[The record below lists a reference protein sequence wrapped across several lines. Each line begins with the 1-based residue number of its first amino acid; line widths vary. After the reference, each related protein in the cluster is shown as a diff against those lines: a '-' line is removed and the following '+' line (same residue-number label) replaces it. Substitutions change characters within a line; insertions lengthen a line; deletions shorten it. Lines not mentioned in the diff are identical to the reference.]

1 MAGTLNLT
9 SAIERLVTDVVGQ
22 TEEFSHIDPSRLLI
36 CLSST
41 RSGGIHGVYA
51 KIHPLRFAGGS
62 RSRQVLRG
70 RSTFNCTMPVIEQ
83 RGTEMLYVI
92 YFLFPRFFD
101 QPFKE
106 KLITVFH
113 ELYHISPD
121 FDGDIRRFPGRN
133 YAHGSSTR
141 KYNAAMSTLVE
152 RYLDGLK
159 DEKIIG
165 FLKGDLNT
173 LRASHR
179 SLVGRKMKAPRIGI
193 TRG

>member
-1 MAGTLNLT
+1 MNGTLNLT
-9 SAIERLVTDVVGQ
+9 GAIERLVSDVVGEM
-22 TEEFSHIDPSRLLI
+22 EEFSHIDPRRLLI

-41 RSGGIHGVYA
+41 RSGGVHGLYA

-62 RSRQVLRG
+62 LTRQLRRG
-70 RSTFNCTMPVIEQ
+70 RRTFNCTMPVIEQ

-101 QPFKE
+101 LPLRE

-113 ELYHISPD
+113 ELYHVSPD

-141 KYNAAMSTLVE
+141 KYNAAMATLVE
-152 RYLDGLK
+152 RYLTGLK
-159 DEKIIG
+159 DETILD
-165 FLKGDLNT
+165 FLKGDLNR
-173 LRASHR
+173 LRSSHR
-179 SLVGRKMKAPRIGI
+179 ALVGRKMKAPRITVSTG
-193 TRG
+193 